1 MYRRARLSQ
10 ISEVRGGYVPAAS
23 EARERRRLEEFADPP
38 DLTDGDALP
47 ARMLG
52 LQPSAIGPDGTI
64 AWDGLMS
71 VLPVRGAERY
81 AVREGDLLL
90 PLRSQR
96 IQTAVA
102 RTVPA
107 DVLALGQWALI
118 APDPEQADACYIAW
132 YLNHPR
138 TRARLAGA
146 MLGSSI
152 QFLTVAAVRDFEI
165 ELPDMQTQ
173 RRIGRLAALTSH
185 VGSLERRLSDARAA
199 LADAVAMTAVERAA
213 LRA

>member
-1 MYRRARLSQ
+1 
-10 ISEVRGGYVPAAS
+10 
-23 EARERRRLEEFADPP
+23 
-38 DLTDGDALP
+38 
-47 ARMLG
+47 MLG
-52 LQPSAIGPDGTI
+52 LQPSALGPDGTI
-64 AWDGLMS
+64 AWDGLVP

-102 RTVPA
+102 RTVPE

-118 APDPEQADACYIAW
+118 APDPGQADADYIAW

-138 TRARLAGA
+138 TRGRLAST
-146 MLGSSI
+146 MQGSSI

-165 ELPDMQTQ
+165 ELPDMHTQ
-173 RRIGRLAALTSH
+173 RRIGRLAALTSR
-185 VGSLERRLSDARAA
+185 VGSLERQLSDARAA
-199 LADAVAMTAVERAA
+199 LADAVAMTALEHSA
-213 LRA
+213 LRD